1 MSRTPPISVIGSTA
15 LALALVATGCG
26 SSGPGMSEDNL
37 QVWALE
43 EAAVNDVLQASMDS
57 YNEGAEVES
66 ELITFVNDA
75 YKQRLQVALGSPN
88 APDVFFNWGGGNLGE
103 YVDQGQVFNMTTAL
117 DENPE
122 FRDSFLPSVLDVAR
136 IEDGYYG
143 VPMLGMQPVVLF
155 TNNAVLEESGLEAP
169 QTYDDLLNAVEVLQE
184 DEVTPIVLPGAQ
196 GWTQLMWLSYL
207 VERIGGPDVFQAVVD
222 GEEGA
227 WEHPAM
233 IEAMEKCQELV
244 DAGAF
249 GPNFASIDYDGGGA
263 SAMLANGDAAM
274 FLMGSWDLSQQQE
287 NAPEFASGGDL
298 GYVPFPVVEGGD
310 GEEGAVVGNPSNY
323 FSINNDSL
331 NHDAAVDF
339 LVETVTSDEYVN
351 GLIDAGQV
359 PAVEG
364 IEDQLADSD
373 YADFAVFTH
382 GMVSEAP
389 SFTQSWDQAIPPA
402 AAEALL
408 TNLQL
413 LFLGETTPEDFAA
426 DMESY
431 L

>member
-1 MSRTPPISVIGSTA
+1 MSRTHRISVIGSTA
-15 LALALVATGCG
+15 LALTLVATACG
-26 SSGPGMSEDNL
+26 SSGPGMSEDAL

-43 EAAVNDVLQASMDS
+43 EAAVNDVLQAGMDS
-57 YNEGAEVES
+57 YNEGAEIES
-66 ELITFVNDA
+66 ELVTFVNDA

-155 TNNAVLEESGLEAP
+155 TNDAVLEESGLEAP
-169 QTYDDLLNAVEVLQE
+169 RTYDELLEAIEVLKE

-233 IEAMEKCQELV
+233 IEAMEK
-244 DAGAF
+244 
-249 GPNFASIDYDGGGA
+249 
-263 SAMLANGDAAM
+263 
-274 FLMGSWDLSQQQE
+274 
-287 NAPEFASGGDL
+287 
-298 GYVPFPVVEGGD
+298 
-310 GEEGAVVGNPSNY
+310 
-323 FSINNDSL
+323 
-331 NHDAAVDF
+331 
-339 LVETVTSDEYVN
+339 
-351 GLIDAGQV
+351 
-359 PAVEG
+359 
-364 IEDQLADSD
+364 
-373 YADFAVFTH
+373 
-382 GMVSEAP
+382 
-389 SFTQSWDQAIPPA
+389 
-402 AAEALL
+402 
-408 TNLQL
+408 
-413 LFLGETTPEDFAA
+413 
-426 DMESY
+426 
-431 L
+431 